1 MNHGWEKKRLG
12 DVCDVIG
19 GSTPKTEVKEFWNGN
34 LNWFTPAEI
43 ADAKYYSSSERKITT
58 EAVKTS
64 GLTLMPPGTVL
75 LTSRA
80 PIGKVGITT
89 EYSYCNQGF
98 KNLIC
103 RENLYNEY
111 LYHTLI
117 YYNEE
122 IEAKGRGV
130 TFKEISKKA
139 TESISIPVPPLAVQK
154 RIASELDKI
163 NELIEVKRSQL
174 VDLDLLAQ
182 SLFYEMFGDPI
193 TNPKGWK
200 ISKVSEI
207 LETGSGGTPS
217 KSVDEFWSS
226 EDIPWIG
233 SNMCQNKILYE
244 TDGKFISKLGLE
256 NSTAKLLEP
265 DTILIALV
273 GATIGK
279 VALLK
284 IPTSTNQ
291 NIGFIKPNKKIIN
304 PIFLFYTI
312 QGLYSLFLEI
322 GNGKFKMAN
331 LSFIRNLP
339 IIIPPISLQN
349 EFSMRIETIEEQ
361 KNCIDSSITD
371 LQTLLASRM
380 DYWYNDI

>member
-1 MNHGWEKKRLG
+1 MNHGWEKYKLCEIGRIDFGKRIVAKDTIPGPYYVYGGGGATFKSQEYNRENCMIISRFAMSPECVRFVKGKFFLNDSG
-12 DVCDVIG
+12 LSVKSICDRLNQDFLDKYLWANQSNIYNMG
-19 GSTPKTEVKEFWNGN
+19 RGAAQRN
-34 LNWFTPAEI
+34 LNTKALADFYIQIPPIETQRQVAE
-43 ADAKYYSSSERKITT
+43 
-58 EAVKTS
+58 
-64 GLTLMPPGTVL
+64 
-75 LTSRA
+75 
-80 PIGKVGITT
+80 
-89 EYSYCNQGF
+89 
-98 KNLIC
+98 
-103 RENLYNEY
+103 
-111 LYHTLI
+111 
-117 YYNEE
+117 
-122 IEAKGRGV
+122 
-130 TFKEISKKA
+130 
-139 TESISIPVPPLAVQK
+139 
-154 RIASELDKI
+154 ELDKI

-174 VDLDLLAQ
+174 ADLDVLAQ

-193 TNPKGWK
+193 ENPKEWK

-256 NSTAKLLEP
+256 NSSAKLLEP
-265 DTILIALV
+265 DTIIIALV

-349 EFSMRIETIEEQ
+349 EFAMRIEAIEEQ
-361 KNCIDSSITD
+361 KKSIESSITD

-380 DYWYNDI
+380 DYWFND

>member
-1 MNHGWEKKRLG
+1 MNHGWEYITS
-12 DVCDVIG
+12 DECFSSI
-19 GSTPKTEVKEFWNGN
+19 TPKCKIEKKNYSNGSLIPIISQEEDFISGYWDNYADITPHSRPIVVFGDHSRVLKYIDFDFVVGADGVKILLPNE
-34 LNWFTPAEI
+34 PI
-43 ADAKYYSSSERKITT
+43 DAKFLYYFLKWKNIPSLGYSRHFRLLKEYKYPCPQSQDQN
-58 EAVKTS
+58 
-64 GLTLMPPGTVL
+64 TV
-75 LTSRA
+75 
-80 PIGKVGITT
+80 I
-89 EYSYCNQGF
+89 
-98 KNLIC
+98 
-103 RENLYNEY
+103 
-111 LYHTLI
+111 
-117 YYNEE
+117 
-122 IEAKGRGV
+122 
-130 TFKEISKKA
+130 
-139 TESISIPVPPLAVQK
+139 
-154 RIASELDKI
+154 SELDKI
-163 NELIEVKRSQL
+163 NELIEVKRSQFA
-174 VDLDLLAQ
+174 DLDLLAQ

-193 TNPKGWK
+193 TNPTGWK

-207 LETGSGGTPS
+207 FETGSGGTPS

-256 NSTAKLLEP
+256 NSSAKLLEP

-291 NIGFIKPNKKIIN
+291 NIGFIKPDRNIIN

-331 LSFIRNLP
+331 LSFIRDLP

-349 EFSMRIETIEEQ
+349 EFAIKIEAIEEQ
-361 KNCIDSSITD
+361 KKLVDFSITD

-380 DYWYNDI
+380 DYWFND

>member
-1 MNHGWEKKRLG
+1 MNHGWGKKRLG
-12 DVCDVIG
+12 DVCDVIR

-43 ADAKYYSSSERKITT
+43 ADAKYYSSSDRKITT
-58 EAVKTS
+58 EAVKAS

-117 YYNEE
+117 YFNEE
-122 IEAKGRGV
+122 IKAKGRGV

-139 TESISIPVPPLAVQK
+139 TESISIPVPPLEVQK

-174 VDLDLLAQ
+174 ADLDVLAQ

-193 TNPKGWK
+193 ENPKEWK

-256 NSTAKLLEP
+256 NSSAKLLEP
-265 DTILIALV
+265 DTIIIALV

-349 EFSMRIETIEEQ
+349 EFAMRIEAIEEQ
-361 KNCIDSSITD
+361 KKSIESSITD

-380 DYWYNDI
+380 DYWFND

>member
-1 MNHGWEKKRLG
+1 MNHGWGKKRLG

-43 ADAKYYSSSERKITT
+43 ADAKYYSSSDRKITT
-58 EAVKTS
+58 EAVKAS

-117 YYNEE
+117 YFNEE
-122 IEAKGRGV
+122 IKAKGRGV

-139 TESISIPVPPLAVQK
+139 TESISIPVPPLEVQK

-174 VDLDLLAQ
+174 ADLDVLAQ

-193 TNPKGWK
+193 ENPKEWK

-256 NSTAKLLEP
+256 NSSAKLLEP
-265 DTILIALV
+265 DTIIIALV

-349 EFSMRIETIEEQ
+349 EFAMRIEAIEEQ
-361 KNCIDSSITD
+361 KKSIESSITD

-380 DYWYNDI
+380 DYWFND

>member
-43 ADAKYYSSSERKITT
+43 ADAKFYSSSERKITT
-58 EAVKTS
+58 EAVKAS

-89 EYSYCNQGF
+89 GYSYCNQGF

-117 YYNEE
+117 YFNEE
-122 IEAKGRGV
+122 IKAKGRGV

-139 TESISIPVPPLAVQK
+139 TESISIPIPPLTVQK

-163 NELIEVKRSQL
+163 NELIEVKRNQL
-174 VDLDLLAQ
+174 SDLDLLAQ

-193 TNPKGWK
+193 ENPKGWGTTLFGNLIRLK
-200 ISKVSEI
+200 SGDALSAKNFCNGQYPVYGGNGIAGYHNRYNISGQNI
-207 LETGSGGTPS
+207 
-217 KSVDEFWSS
+217 
-226 EDIPWIG
+226 IIG
-233 SNMCQNKILYE
+233 R
-244 TDGKFISKLGLE
+244 
-256 NSTAKLLEP
+256 
-265 DTILIALV
+265 V
-273 GATIGK
+273 GALCGNVRLINADIFVTDNAFVVKLQQNINLRFLERLLT
-279 VALLK
+279 LLK
-284 IPTSTNQ
+284 LRKYANAAAQPVISNTSLKAITIP
-291 NIGFIKPNKKIIN
+291 
-304 PIFLFYTI
+304 
-312 QGLYSLFLEI
+312 
-322 GNGKFKMAN
+322 
-331 LSFIRNLP
+331 
-339 IIIPPISLQN
+339 IPSISLQN
-349 EFSMRIETIEEQ
+349 EFAIKIEAIEAQ
-361 KNCIDSSITD
+361 KKLIDSSITD

-380 DYWYNDI
+380 DYWFNEV

>member
-1 MNHGWEKKRLG
+1 MNHGWKYITPDECFSSITPKCKIEKKNYSNGSLIPIISQEEDFISGYWDNYADITPHSRPIVVFG
-12 DVCDVIG
+12 DHSRVLKYINFDFVVG
-19 GSTPKTEVKEFWNGN
+19 ADGVKILLPHE
-34 LNWFTPAEI
+34 PV
-43 ADAKYYSSSERKITT
+43 DAKFLYYFLKWKNIPSLGYSRHFRLLKEYKYPCPQSQDQN
-58 EAVKTS
+58 
-64 GLTLMPPGTVL
+64 TV
-75 LTSRA
+75 
-80 PIGKVGITT
+80 I
-89 EYSYCNQGF
+89 
-98 KNLIC
+98 
-103 RENLYNEY
+103 
-111 LYHTLI
+111 
-117 YYNEE
+117 
-122 IEAKGRGV
+122 
-130 TFKEISKKA
+130 
-139 TESISIPVPPLAVQK
+139 
-154 RIASELDKI
+154 SELDKI
-163 NELIEVKRSQL
+163 NELIDIKRWQL
-174 VDLDLLAQ
+174 ADLNLLAQ

-193 TNPKGWK
+193 TNPKGWE
-200 ISKVSEI
+200 ISKVSDI

-256 NSTAKLLEP
+256 NSSAKLLEP

-279 VALLK
+279 VALIK

-291 NIGFIKPNKKIIN
+291 NIGYIKPNKSIVN
-304 PIFLFYTI
+304 PIFLFYAI

-339 IIIPPISLQN
+339 IIIPSILLQN
-349 EFSMRIETIEEQ
+349 EFAIKIEDIEAQ
-361 KNCIDSSITD
+361 KRNIDTSLTD

-380 DYWYNDI
+380 DYWFNEI